1 MNNAQRRPKSPPAR
15 TTAAKKS
22 TKAKAVGAGQV
33 KTATKARAAAARA
46 GKVAAKPP
54 SRPATETP
62 AVEPSTKPAEPAQAI
77 ETAGARSAKK
87 TARRSPEPLSGV
99 RQRIGA
105 TYVEE
110 IEVLIRQR
118 AYEFWEQ
125 RGRGHGR
132 ALEDWLAAEREFADE
147 TSKVAK
153 TRPGKTA
160 RTRAQ
165 KSPK

>member
-1 MNNAQRRPKSPPAR
+1 MNNAQRPRKSAPAGTR
-15 TTAAKKS
+15 VAKKS
-22 TKAKAVGAGQV
+22 TKTKAVDAGRV
-33 KTATKARAAAARA
+33 KKAIKAPAAAARA
-46 GKVAAKPP
+46 GKVATKAL
-54 SRPATETP
+54 SRPPTETP
-62 AVEPSTKPAEPAQAI
+62 AAEPTTMPAEPAKAI
-77 ETAGARSAKK
+77 EPLGARSAKK
-87 TARRSPEPLSGV
+87 KARRSTETLSGV
-99 RQRIGA
+99 RQWIGV
-105 TYVEE
+105 TSVEE

-160 RTRAQ
+160 RTRA
-165 KSPK
+165 PKGTK